1 MGKQTLQYFSGKSIE
16 MPDRAI
22 IVGCHC
28 ATDEKMLMTEN
39 FLSKVR
45 QLIFEEIKQ
54 GINIL

>member
-28 ATDEKMLMTEN
+28 DTDEKMSMTEN
-39 FLSKVR
+39 FLSKIR
-45 QLIFEEIKQ
+45 ENL
-54 GINIL
+54 